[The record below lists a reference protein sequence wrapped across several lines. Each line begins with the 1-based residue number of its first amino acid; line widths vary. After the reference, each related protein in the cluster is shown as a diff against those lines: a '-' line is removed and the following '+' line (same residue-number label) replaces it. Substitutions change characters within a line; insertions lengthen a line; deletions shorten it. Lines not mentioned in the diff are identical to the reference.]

1 MNKNILNAL
10 LAGAFT
16 LGLASCG
23 ENTWNDHYLDGF
35 EGGVNYDK
43 SIEASYSLTAA
54 DYSAISSLMQNK
66 ATTDAEKAAAKAIG
80 TNLYFDKTSAFPASV
95 AIPAYLETS
104 TFPYYLASN
113 GSTVDIVYDE
123 AAAVPEELTALAG
136 ALTYTVSTDDYKAV
150 WESDED
156 YIKGFAPVKPAAAN
170 LPAILAASLPDAA
183 EGNYAVVSYQEASTN
198 PIFNTVDEGPKV
210 YIDETF
216 AEGLGD
222 FTIENVQLPG
232 TSTYVWKH
240 DSYNGDSY
248 MKASGFVS
256 KKCWDSEGWVI
267 SPEITLSAKA
277 NAVLTFEQA
286 WKNFKTLDN
295 AKQEATVKVREKGGE
310 WKTLIPQTTPENTN
324 YDFYPTGDIDLSAY
338 NGKTIQI
345 GFCYISTTESAGTW
359 ELKNV
364 KVQDGGQAAR
374 GRSLAAEVPTDGKNA
389 VYYFNGSKWSVAEGV
404 AVLNPADYAAI
415 GVSNNKLVD
424 PEIYIPMYLK
434 TKLPYAQSGDQEY
447 VVYNGTKADLFV
459 FDGTVWTLNNNGLET
474 VTGRFS
480 KSSDTWGFV
489 KYIGKAIFNVFEAD
503 QIERDRSYIF
513 VSGDI
518 CATVIDKNKN
528 YGYLYTT
535 PVSISNGQIV
545 MPSDVNA
552 FTFASSCTI
561 DGSEVKA
568 PEGKFLIRDSYGRYL
583 YMSGTYSSA
592 NLSTTP
598 AVEGGQIDVAYLW
611 SATRNADGTW
621 SVTCDR
627 GEGNV
632 RTFFYSK
639 KYDNF
644 AAYASGSSDDV
655 LPSLYMLDI

>member
-10 LAGAFT
+10 LAGTFT

-35 EGGVNYDK
+35 EEGVNYDK

-54 DYSAISSLMQNK
+54 DYSAISSLMQAK

-80 TNLYFDKTSAFPASV
+80 TNLYFDKTSVFPASV
-95 AIPAYLETS
+95 AIPAYLATS

-136 ALTYTVSTDDYKAV
+136 ALTYTVSAGDYSNV
-150 WESDED
+150 WGSESA
-156 YIKGFAPVKPAAAN
+156 YISSFAPDATAAAN
-170 LPAILAASLPDAA
+170 LPSILAANLPDAT
-183 EGNYAVVSYQEASTN
+183 EGTYAVVTYNTASQN
-198 PIFNTVDEGPKV
+198 PMF
-210 YIDETF
+210 
-216 AEGLGD
+216 GL
-222 FTIENVQLPG
+222 P
-232 TSTYVWKH
+232 
-240 DSYNGDSY
+240 
-248 MKASGFVS
+248 
-256 KKCWDSEGWVI
+256 
-267 SPEITLSAKA
+267 
-277 NAVLTFEQA
+277 
-286 WKNFKTLDN
+286 
-295 AKQEATVKVREKGGE
+295 
-310 WKTLIPQTTPENTN
+310 
-324 YDFYPTGDIDLSAY
+324 
-338 NGKTIQI
+338 
-345 GFCYISTTESAGTW
+345 
-359 ELKNV
+359 
-364 KVQDGGQAAR
+364 
-374 GRSLAAEVPTDGKNA
+374 AEVPPSANLFTGDFKAGQYLMVDEAGSRLAGNLAADKNYGYLPSAAISLSDGSISGFDIETQGWNFISTGVAGEYYITDMSGRYYYQSGTYNSFNVAASVSNDDGYIWLVSSEADNTWKIINKGVSKWIQTPSGSYDTWGSYSNARGVYPQLYVVDAESAKEPVEVPTYTPASITENA
-389 VYYFNGSKWSVAEGV
+389 VYYFNGSKWSVADGV
-404 AVLNPADYAAI
+404 AVLNPADYTAI

-434 TKLPYAQSGDQEY
+434 NKLPYAQSGDQEY

-480 KSSDTWGFV
+480 KSSDAWGFV

-545 MPSDVNA
+545 MASDVNA

-583 YMSGTYSSA
+583 YMKGTYSSV
-592 NLSTTP
+592 NLATAP

-611 SATRNADGTW
+611 SATRNADGSW
-621 SVTCDR
+621 SITCDR
-627 GEGNV
+627 GEGNSN
-632 RTFFYSK
+632 TFFYSK

-644 AAYASGSSDDV
+644 AAYASGGSDDV